1 MKCYDFEYDGRT
13 LSSFGFVLCRF
24 GSGGTDTISN
34 GSLISFNTVSSLYGQ
49 KYELASTQYDECISA
64 TFQICID
71 PCSLDFREIT
81 VDEMRKI
88 MRWLNRKGFHK
99 FKLVDPEYTNIFFE
113 ASFNVNRVEFDGRLY
128 GFELEMTTNSPFAH
142 MEPFTTTLNFANADD
157 EREIVSASDDE
168 GFIYPDVEITVNSDG
183 DLSLYNEF
191 EDRTTF
197 IKGCT
202 NGEVIKMRYPII
214 ETSVPNH
221 KIMDDFNWIFF
232 RLANTFDDNVNHVT
246 ASLPCTIKI
255 RYSPIVKIG
264 I

>member
-99 FKLVDPEYTNIFFE
+99 FKLVDPEYTNIYFE

-142 MEPFTTTLNFANADD
+142 MESFTTTLKISNAKY
-157 EREIVSASDDE
+157 E
-168 GFIYPDVEITVNSDG
+168 
-183 DLSLYNEF
+183 
-191 EDRTTF
+191 
-197 IKGCT
+197 
-202 NGEVIKMRYPII
+202 
-214 ETSVPNH
+214 
-221 KIMDDFNWIFF
+221 
-232 RLANTFDDNVNHVT
+232 
-246 ASLPCTIKI
+246 
-255 RYSPIVKIG
+255 
-264 I
+264 